1 LENNLAFIDYV
12 KAFDRVKRD
21 KLFEI
26 SKIKNIS
33 NLLLTKNNIN
43 LFWKQNKGKDK
54 QSIIKRK
61 YY

>member
-1 LENNLAFIDYV
+1 MWKPLTEL
-12 KAFDRVKRD
+12 KRD

-26 SKIKNIS
+26 SESKNIS
-33 NLLLTKNNIN
+33 YLLLTKENIN

-54 QSIIKRK
+54 QSVIKRK